1 MTGSHGGLLGGR
13 PDTALKA
20 AALAALFNDAGI
32 GIDEA
37 GVTRLPALD
46 SRGIAAGTVAA
57 SSARIG
63 DARSTYEDG
72 ILTRVN
78 QRAAAHGIAPG
89 YDRPT
94 ICRDRPPSCGKDREK
109 RMTDSAYSSNR
120 PSGRMNGGRALAE
133 MLRLAEVG
141 PMFGMGGFQL
151 LPFYDALAQLGMRHF
166 LINDERCGAFAAD
179 AYARVTNRPGVCDG
193 TLGPGATN
201 LVTGLIESLNAGVPV
216 IALAGDTNRAHSWKN
231 MTQECR
237 QTEILRPA
245 VKELIRVEMT
255 SRVPELLRRAF
266 AVATSGRPGPVLLDV
281 PEDVCHGEHDFTAED
296 FAIDPATLSVPAR
309 RIRPD
314 RADISRAA
322 ALIAH
327 AKRPLLLVGG
337 GIHLSAGYDA
347 LLGFAEAQSI
357 PVAHTMSGKGGIA
370 CTHPLSVGLFGRY
383 SRIANELIEA
393 SDCLVVVGCK
403 LGEIATKRY
412 ALPPETIPLIHLDI
426 VAEEIGR
433 CRTADVA
440 LWGDAR
446 AGLEDLAEALA
457 GEARR
462 ARAARADYVGEIPSR
477 MASWRDEAAAR
488 LRSEERPIHMARL
501 CTELNKALPA
511 DSILVA
517 DGGFAGHWTGLLY
530 DTKSPGRHFIPD
542 RGLASIGY
550 GLPGGIGAA
559 LAAPSS
565 PVVAITGDG
574 GFNMMLGE
582 LETARRAGIGLTIVV
597 VNNAASGYVKALQH
611 AIFRG
616 RYQSSDL
623 VEMDYAAIAR
633 AMGCNGIRIE
643 DPDLLGEALHT
654 GLAERTRPT
663 VLDVVVTR
671 DPARMLP
678 AVDNR
683 TVEIK
688 QGDRVA

>member
-1 MTGSHGGLLGGR
+1 MTS
-13 PDTALKA
+13 PD
-20 AALAALFNDAGI
+20 
-32 GIDEA
+32 
-37 GVTRLPALD
+37 
-46 SRGIAAGTVAA
+46 
-57 SSARIG
+57 
-63 DARSTYEDG
+63 
-72 ILTRVN
+72 
-78 QRAAAHGIAPG
+78 RA
-89 YDRPT
+89 
-94 ICRDRPPSCGKDREK
+94 
-109 RMTDSAYSSNR
+109 SNR

-201 LVTGLIESLNAGVPV
+201 LVTGLIESLNAGTPI

-237 QTEILRPA
+237 QAEILRPA
-245 VKELIRVEMT
+245 VKELIRVELT

-281 PEDVCHGEHDFTAED
+281 PEDVCHGEHDFSTED
-296 FAIDPATLSVPAR
+296 FAIDPSILSVPAR

-314 RADISRAA
+314 RADIARAA
-322 ALIAH
+322 ALIAR
-327 AKRPLLLVGG
+327 AERPLILAGG
-337 GIHLSAGYDA
+337 GIHLSRAYEA
-347 LLGFAEAQSI
+347 LLSLAEGQSI

-383 SRIANELIEA
+383 SRIANDFIEA

-412 ALPPETIPLIHLDI
+412 ALPSQSIPLIHLDI
-426 VAEEIGR
+426 LAEEIGR
-433 CRTADVA
+433 CRSAAVA
-440 LWGDAR
+440 LWGDAK
-446 AGLEDLAEALA
+446 AGLEDLAEALTEEKKWA
-457 GEARR
+457 S
-462 ARAARADYVGEIPSR
+462 AARADYISEIPGR
-477 MASWRDEAAAR
+477 MSKWREEAAAS
-488 LRSEERPIHMARL
+488 LNSDERPIHMARL
-501 CTELNKALPA
+501 CRELNHALPA

-530 DTKSPGRHFIPD
+530 DTKSAGRHFIPD

-559 LAAPSS
+559 LAAPAA

-582 LETARRAGIGLTIVV
+582 LETARRAGVGLTIVV

-611 AIFRG
+611 AMFRG

-623 VEMDYAAIAR
+623 VEMDYAAIAS
-633 AMGCNGIRIE
+633 AMGCNGLRVE
-643 DPDLLGEALHT
+643 GPERLGAALRD

-683 TVEIK
+683 TVEIR